1 MVSVAALIMA
11 AVFASFL
18 FTTEPVT
25 KAIGFSFS
33 VGVLIDAFVVR
44 LTLVPAAM
52 AIIGAKIW
60 HHPRWYDRYIPDPD
74 IEGEKLDQRLTERE
88 TVQVTDHERR

>member
-1 MVSVAALIMA
+1 MVTAAALIMA

-18 FTTEPVT
+18 FTTEPIT

-33 VGVLIDAFVVR
+33 AGVLIDAFVVR

-60 HHPRWYDRYIPDPD
+60 HHPRWYDRYIPTRTSKARSSTKGSPN
-74 IEGEKLDQRLTERE
+74 ERPS
-88 TVQVTDHERR
+88 R